1 MDITLLIR
9 ALFLVLSFIYT
20 VVLVPYIK
28 SKTTEE
34 QYSKLKFYVKT
45 GVQAAEMIYN
55 EPGMGAI
62 KKDYVLNYIR
72 GLGFTVDVNE
82 LNALIESAVLELKNS
97 LE

>member
-9 ALFLVLSFIYT
+9 ALFLVLSFVYT

-28 SKTTEE
+28 SKTNEE
-34 QYSKLKFYVKT
+34 QYARLKFYVKT
-45 GVQAAEMIYN
+45 GVQAAEMIHN

-62 KKDYVLNYIR
+62 KKEYVLDYIE
-72 GLGFTVDVNE
+72 GLGFIVDDNE
-82 LNALIESAVLELKNS
+82 LDALIESAVLELKKS